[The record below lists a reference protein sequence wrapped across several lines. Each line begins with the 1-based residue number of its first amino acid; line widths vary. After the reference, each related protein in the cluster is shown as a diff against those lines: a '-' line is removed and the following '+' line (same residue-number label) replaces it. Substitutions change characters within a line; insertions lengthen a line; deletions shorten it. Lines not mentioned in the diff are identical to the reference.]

1 MSDDVQQC
9 NEEGF
14 ERMLAALSHGHNK
27 IASVHESP
35 EGEIHLIRSFM
46 SPQGTSNRPTIAQL
60 LEQLPRKRHAS
71 EMLSHAG
78 VADDERNGAVYLAY
92 VLAMLMLVE
101 LHNQAS
107 SDLSALDPVE
117 WLLGDAATEPK
128 DACMK
133 HIPPMLRVFFV
144 TLSLNRCRK
153 DSLNGAF
160 KTLDDSESHMRTR
173 FAAMLPCFASLI
185 KMNGRKGHLAKLGHF
200 QVFVAMLLLLDKQGS
215 TNSCIRQLRDLG
227 VCAGQQQAQEVMTEA
242 AGRLNLE
249 YVFPPNEEGDVE
261 AVGLTADNANLA
273 KWGTMW
279 SFIALTAILLGF
291 SLPASTVILIIA
303 GLRIADGC
311 MPRPSLCMASAM
323 SLNGLDDKIMADER
337 RKYQVE
343 SLLATANTPVNPA
356 SSLSGSGGTSA
367 LKIGD
372 AVKFNYL
379 KHQFEGRI
387 VAMAPPKCTVAF
399 KYKKW

>member
-107 SDLSALDPVE
+107 SDLSALDPVV

-128 DACMK
+128 DA
-133 HIPPMLRVFFV
+133 
-144 TLSLNRCRK
+144 
-153 DSLNGAF
+153 
-160 KTLDDSESHMRTR
+160 
-173 FAAMLPCFASLI
+173 
-185 KMNGRKGHLAKLGHF
+185 
-200 QVFVAMLLLLDKQGS
+200 
-215 TNSCIRQLRDLG
+215 
-227 VCAGQQQAQEVMTEA
+227 
-242 AGRLNLE
+242 
-249 YVFPPNEEGDVE
+249 
-261 AVGLTADNANLA
+261 
-273 KWGTMW
+273 
-279 SFIALTAILLGF
+279 
-291 SLPASTVILIIA
+291 
-303 GLRIADGC
+303 
-311 MPRPSLCMASAM
+311 
-323 SLNGLDDKIMADER
+323 
-337 RKYQVE
+337 
-343 SLLATANTPVNPA
+343 
-356 SSLSGSGGTSA
+356 
-367 LKIGD
+367 
-372 AVKFNYL
+372 
-379 KHQFEGRI
+379 
-387 VAMAPPKCTVAF
+387 
-399 KYKKW
+399 